1 MFSLSPSVTVREVDL
16 TSVVPAVSVSVGGAV
31 IEAAWGPVME
41 VVTIDSETTLAQL
54 YGKPNDSNAG
64 SWLVPANF
72 LAYSNNC
79 LVVRTDTTNQRNAVS
94 TPSFSVSSIPAVAGG
109 SGYTT
114 TGVNAVSVSIAPP
127 AQGIMA
133 QAEAVVVQGV
143 ITSFIITNPGT
154 GYTTAPTVTITAGSG
169 SGATVGTVTTVLGGV
184 KINNESDYTNF
195 YSNGEAVLG
204 EFAAKYP
211 GALGN
216 SLAVSVCDGAKA
228 GRITNIPVSSG
239 GSGYTTAPTITIP
252 APVGG
257 GTNATAVAILSD
269 GTSGP
274 IIGVLITNAGSGY
287 SGSVTATVG
296 GGVVAPVGSAPG
308 SVGSLGVASLQA
320 SAPFSTWEYSQL
332 FDIAPDTSTFAGS
345 TQSFDD
351 ELHLV
356 VIDTNGRW
364 SGVAGTVLET
374 FSFLSKASD
383 GKKADGS
390 SAYYKTVLN
399 TQSKYIWWMDHP
411 VAGSN
416 WGTISNDVRY
426 VNIGAF
432 TRVLTGGVDHFTATQ
447 GQKIRAFDLYAN
459 AETLDVNLL
468 MCGNVGHVV
477 ANYVAQN
484 IAEQRKDCIAFISP
498 LDLSG
503 NILIGN
509 TSDIATKLIA
519 FRYKLDASS
528 YMVLDTGYKYQY
540 DKYNDKYRWVPLN
553 GDIAG
558 VCARTDQT
566 NDPWFSPA
574 GFNRGGI
581 KNVVKLAYSPGKTDR
596 DNLYK
601 AGINP
606 VVSFPGQGVVL
617 FGDKTGLTK
626 PSAFD
631 RINVRRLFITLQKA
645 IATSAKF
652 QLFEFNDAITRSNFV
667 STVTPFLRDVQGRR
681 GIFDF
686 RVVCDETNNTANVID
701 TNRFVAS
708 IFIKPARSI
717 NFIELNF
724 VAVRSGVSFEEIAG
738 SI

>member
-1 MFSLSPSVTVREVDL
+1 MFSLSPAVTVREVDL

-31 IEAAWGPVME
+31 IDAAWGPVME
-41 VVTIDSETTLAQL
+41 VVTIDSETTLVQRF
-54 YGKPNDSNAG
+54 GKPNDSNAG
-64 SWLVPANF
+64 SWMVPASF

-94 TPSFSVSSIPAVAGG
+94 ATSSSILSIAPGSPG
-109 SGYTT
+109 SGYTD
-114 TGVNAVSVSIAPP
+114 TGDNAVVVNIAAP
-127 AQGIMA
+127 AQGITA
-133 QAEAVVVQGV
+133 QAEAVVSGGE
-143 ITSFIITNPGT
+143 IIGFTITNPGA
-154 GYTTAPTVTITAGSG
+154 GYTTAPTVTIIGGVGVGT
-169 SGATVGTVTTVLGGV
+169 GATAGTVTTVLGGI
-184 KINNESDYTNF
+184 KINNESDYTNL
-195 YSNGEAVLG
+195 YSNGEANVG
-204 EFAAKYP
+204 TFAAKYP

-228 GRITNIPVSSG
+228 GRITNIQVLTGGAGYNSAPVVTIGAPPAGGTQATAIAILTSEAVTSIVITNQ
-239 GSGYTTAPTITIP
+239 GSGYTTAPTV
-252 APVGG
+252 ALVGG
-257 GTNATAVAILSD
+257 GS
-269 GTSGP
+269 GT
-274 IIGVLITNAGSGY
+274 
-287 SGSVTATVG
+287 
-296 GGVVAPVGSAPG
+296 
-308 SVGSLGVASLQA
+308 VGSLGTVLIVST
-320 SAPFSTWEYSQL
+320 SAFSTWEYNAL
-332 FDIAPDTSTFAGS
+332 FDAAPDTSTFADS
-345 TQSFDD
+345 SQSNSD

-356 VIDTNGRW
+356 VIDINGRW
-364 SGVAGTVLET
+364 SGVAGNVLET

-383 GKKADGS
+383 GKKENGS
-390 SAYYKTVLN
+390 SSYYKTALN
-399 TQSKYIWWMDHP
+399 TQSQYIWWMDHP
-411 VAGSN
+411 TAGSN
-416 WGTISNDVRY
+416 WGTISDGINY
-426 VNIGAF
+426 LNIGAL
-432 TRVLTGGVDHFTATQ
+432 TQVLSGGVDHFTATP

-459 AETLDVNLL
+459 AELLDVNLL
-468 MCGNVGHVV
+468 MCGNVGNVV
-477 ANYVAQN
+477 ANYVVQN
-484 IAEQRKDCIAFISP
+484 IADQRRDCIAFISP
-498 LDLSG
+498 LDISG

-509 TSDIATKLIA
+509 TSDIASKLIA
-519 FRYKLDASS
+519 FRNTLSQSS
-528 YMVLDTGYKYQY
+528 YMVLDSGYKYQY

-558 VCARTDQT
+558 VCARTDET
-566 NDPWFSPA
+566 NDPWFSPG

-681 GIFDF
+681 GIYDF

-724 VAVRSGVSFEEIAG
+724 VAVRSGVSFEEISG